1 MASLDTF
8 PPRRNDGGGFFTP
21 HPPSSE
27 AAWTTPLSAAEFA
40 AILTGNDVY
49 SDDEA
54 YESDISYD
62 DERPDL
68 FWVSRIIMYDEQ
80 PPSSD
85 VHPPQTSF

>member
-1 MASLDTF
+1 MADLDTF
-8 PPRRNDGGGFFTP
+8 PPRRNEPWGSIIDPTSFAGVMVG
-21 HPPSSE
+21 
-27 AAWTTPLSAAEFA
+27 AE
-40 AILTGNDVY
+40 VY

-68 FWVSRIIMYDEQ
+68 FWVSRIIMYDDIYDDH

-85 VHPPQTSF
+85 LHPPQTSL